1 MSPPYSG
8 NSSGSTITAPA
19 PLATVELEEQLKIS
33 GPLDLAV
40 RDYVAWQKA
49 RVFDKQQRRAWNKAR
64 DIALEQ
70 GYDLQLIVDD
80 REKFEE
86 FLVSRDI
93 RRGVARRFGRDIQE
107 WSSIDEGKRPVAPT
121 TDSEGSTAGGEADE

>member
-1 MSPPYSG
+1 M
-8 NSSGSTITAPA
+8 
-19 PLATVELEEQLKIS
+19 
-33 GPLDLAV
+33 
-40 RDYVAWQKA
+40 
-49 RVFDKQQRRAWNKAR
+49 FDKQQRRAWNKAR

-107 WSSIDEGKRPVAPT
+107 WSSIDEVKRPVAPT